1 MKKSLENNIK
11 SKKDAQNYVCVC
23 ACAGACCDYDY
34 VNIIWVYQN

>member
-23 ACAGACCDYDY
+23 THA
-34 VNIIWVYQN
+34 VIMTM

>member
-23 ACAGACCDYDY
+23 VCVRARERA
-34 VNIIWVYQN
+34 VIMTM